1 MYRHN
6 CDVYLVVM
14 TVIISYIGGQE
25 TLHCRHETLHMT
37 LQEPTV
43 YTQISGN

>member
-1 MYRHN
+1 
-6 CDVYLVVM
+6 M

-25 TLHCRHETLHMT
+25 TLHCKHETLHMS